1 MNYCVLLVGSVN
13 ERIIFSFVMN
23 DQYRLA
29 SFLLIIVNAAKI
41 KEQEEEAY
49 EQQASHLT
57 AYKYTTRDYKHIRNS
72 KITKLVVYKMCFV
85 VFNLWLSTY
94 LNLLSFR
101 WVISFLF
108 LIEYNESRHNML
120 IREWHHFCTVSF
132 WLHWPPTSINA
143 LSHRYSLSLSYC
155 SAYFS
160 LLSFSRDEYWG
171 AEIDWKIFWI
181 IYWISMLHCRIKLN
195 QCLI

>member
-101 WVISFLF
+101 WVISFF
-108 LIEYNESRHNML
+108 FYNESRHNML

-143 LSHRYSLSLSYC
+143 LSHRYSLSLSLTVPPTFPSC
-155 SAYFS
+155 HFQEMNIEVLRSIGKFFE
-160 LLSFSRDEYWG
+160 LFTEFRCCTVE
-171 AEIDWKIFWI
+171 
-181 IYWISMLHCRIKLN
+181 
-195 QCLI
+195 